1 MGWRLPVQGRCASTT
16 TLRPMGKSGMTMCPF
31 GIGNSLTGLE
41 DRDHGN
47 YFANR
52 LLSEVLVPCSLLI
65 MLSNA
70 MNCLVYMSDSFS
82 MRLSR
87 SSRSFS

>member
-1 MGWRLPVQGRCASTT
+1 MSWRLPVQGRCASRMTFQ
-16 TLRPMGKSGMTMCPF
+16 PMGKAEMTMCPS

-47 YFANR
+47 HFASR
-52 LLSEVLVPCSLLI
+52 LLSEVLVPCRLLI
-65 MLSNA
+65 IFSSA
-70 MNCLVYMSDSFS
+70 VNCLVYMSDSFS
-82 MRLSR
+82 MRLSS